1 MEDNNILAVV
11 LAGGKSKR
19 FGEDKNQ
26 IKLGDKTLL
35 EHVLSKIN
43 NKFEEILIVSS
54 HNLEIKKS
62 ENITIIPD
70 CFDDFGPLA
79 GVLSSMKWI
88 KENQKK
94 YKWVATFPSD
104 TPFFDISIIEEYKKR
119 ININDSSLYFIKS
132 NNKRHNIFGLWSID
146 LLDVLEDDLK
156 NNNFRKVEDWA
167 DKIGVKTIDIE
178 VNEFDPFF
186 NINTKEDFE
195 KAKEILKKNYQ
206 EKISAYI
213 WRNEL
218 KSSKCYTYITR
229 KINILEWKKERR
241 LD

>member
-26 IKLGDKTLL
+26 IKLGEKTLL

-54 HNLEIKKS
+54 NNLKIKKS
-62 ENITIIPD
+62 ENITVIPD

-88 KENQKK
+88 RENQKK

-104 TPFFDISIIEEYKKR
+104 TPFFEISIIEEYKKR

-156 NNNFRKVEDWA
+156 NNNFRKVEVWA

-195 KAKEILKKNYQ
+195 KAKEILNKN
-206 EKISAYI
+206 
-213 WRNEL
+213 
-218 KSSKCYTYITR
+218 
-229 KINILEWKKERR
+229 
-241 LD
+241 

>member
-43 NKFEEILIVSS
+43 NKFEETLIVSS

-62 ENITIIPD
+62 ENITVIPD

-79 GVLSSMKWI
+79 GVLSSMKWV
-88 KENQKK
+88 KENQKQ
-94 YKWVATFPSD
+94 YNWVATFPSD

-119 ININDSSLYFIKS
+119 ISINDSSLYFIKS
-132 NNKRHNIFGLWSID
+132 NNKRHNIFGLWSIN

-178 VNEFDPFF
+178 VNEYDPFF

-195 KAKEILKKNYQ
+195 KAKEILNKN
-206 EKISAYI
+206 
-213 WRNEL
+213 
-218 KSSKCYTYITR
+218 
-229 KINILEWKKERR
+229 
-241 LD
+241 

>member
-94 YKWVATFPSD
+94 YEWVATFPSD
-104 TPFFDISIIEEYKKR
+104 TPFFDISIIKEYKKR
-119 ININDSSLYFIKS
+119 ININDSSLYFVKS

-156 NNNFRKVEDWA
+156 NNNFRKVADWA

-195 KAKEILKKNYQ
+195 KAKEILNKN
-206 EKISAYI
+206 
-213 WRNEL
+213 
-218 KSSKCYTYITR
+218 
-229 KINILEWKKERR
+229 
-241 LD
+241 

>member
-88 KENQKK
+88 KENQKQ

-104 TPFFDISIIEEYKKR
+104 TPFFKISIIEEYKKR

-167 DKIGVKTIDIE
+167 DKIGVKIIDIE

-195 KAKEILKKNYQ
+195 KAKEILKKN
-206 EKISAYI
+206 
-213 WRNEL
+213 
-218 KSSKCYTYITR
+218 
-229 KINILEWKKERR
+229 
-241 LD
+241 

>member
-88 KENQKK
+88 KENQKQ

-104 TPFFDISIIEEYKKR
+104 TPFFEISIIEEYKKR

-167 DKIGVKTIDIE
+167 AKIGVKTIDIE

-195 KAKEILKKNYQ
+195 KAKEILNKN
-206 EKISAYI
+206 
-213 WRNEL
+213 
-218 KSSKCYTYITR
+218 
-229 KINILEWKKERR
+229 
-241 LD
+241 

>member
-1 MEDNNILAVV
+1 MEDNNILGVV

-19 FGEDKNQ
+19 FGEDKNH

-35 EHVLSKIN
+35 EHVLSKII

-54 HNLEIKKS
+54 HNQEIKKL
-62 ENITIIPD
+62 ENVSIISD
-70 CFDDFGPLA
+70 CFDDYGPLA

-104 TPFFDISIIEEYKKR
+104 TPFFETSIIEEYKKR
-119 ININDSSLYFIKS
+119 INTQDSSLYFIKS
-132 NNKRHNIFGLWSID
+132 NNKRHNIFGLWSIN
-146 LLDVLEDDLK
+146 LLEVLEDDLT

-178 VNEFDPFF
+178 VNDFDPFF

-195 KAKEILKKNYQ
+195 KAKEILNKN
-206 EKISAYI
+206 
-213 WRNEL
+213 
-218 KSSKCYTYITR
+218 
-229 KINILEWKKERR
+229 
-241 LD
+241 

>member
-88 KENQKK
+88 KENQKQ

-104 TPFFDISIIEEYKKR
+104 TPFFEISIIEEYKKR

-195 KAKEILKKNYQ
+195 KAKERLNKN
-206 EKISAYI
+206 
-213 WRNEL
+213 
-218 KSSKCYTYITR
+218 
-229 KINILEWKKERR
+229 
-241 LD
+241 

>member
-1 MEDNNILAVV
+1 MKDNNILAVV

-26 IKLGDKTLL
+26 IKLGEKTLL
-35 EHVLSKIN
+35 EHVLSKIS

-62 ENITIIPD
+62 ENITVIPD

-79 GVLSSMKWI
+79 GVLSSMRWV
-88 KENQKK
+88 KENQKH

-104 TPFFDISIIEEYKKR
+104 TPFFETSIIEEYKKR
-119 ININDSSLYFIKS
+119 INTQNSSLYFVKS

-146 LLDVLEDDLK
+146 LLEVLEDDLI

-167 DKIGVKTIDIE
+167 NKIGVKTIDIE
-178 VNEFDPFF
+178 VKKFDPFF

-195 KAKEILKKNYQ
+195 KAKDILNKN
-206 EKISAYI
+206 
-213 WRNEL
+213 
-218 KSSKCYTYITR
+218 
-229 KINILEWKKERR
+229 
-241 LD
+241 